1 MRPDKSSLSQL
12 EATVK
17 DWACLARPWFEIFA
31 TVAFHNRDL
40 NMLDDVNTLAY
51 IPASTYRAFDR

>member
-1 MRPDKSSLSQL
+1 MRPDITSLTQL

-17 DWACLARPWFEIFA
+17 DWACLARPCFEIFA

-51 IPASTYRAFDR
+51 IPASTYQAFDK